1 MLALLKA
8 ATYLTA
14 NAAANDLNVGD
25 AVDGVV
31 QISDAIS
38 RNGPVIVICSVF
50 IVLFILIFLLF
61 LKLNNTMLNNIIDQ
75 MNKKSDENA
84 ALNQKMYDY
93 FMRDSADNEDDEKEY
108 SKNEKSQKAHSKDL
122 VGLSIDYNAT
132 FKKESRAFFNT
143 IPICDRIGIYV
154 FHNGN
159 KALYGLP
166 FIKMSCVYDS
176 TIMGTS
182 SMRGRTHINLPLHL
196 FNDLMESLYH
206 DGEFAGG
213 LESDKI
219 HDGSV
224 REFLSFSE
232 NKCMY
237 MGAIKK
243 EDGALAGF
251 TVCEFN
257 EDVDFSDK
265 EFYNKVKYAVKDMNS
280 AIKYIIT
287 NEQFSKKLENND

>member
-14 NAAANDLNVGD
+14 NAAANDLDVGD
-25 AVDGVV
+25 AVNGVV

-61 LKLNNTMLNNIIDQ
+61 LKLNNTMLNNIINQ
-75 MNKKSDENA
+75 MNKKSDESA
-84 ALNQKMYDY
+84 ELNKKMYDY
-93 FMRDSADNEDDEKEY
+93 FMRDSSENDDEKEDHKDTK
-108 SKNEKSQKAHSKDL
+108 SEKSHSKDL

-132 FKKESRAFFNT
+132 FKKESRALFNS

-224 REFLSFSE
+224 REFLSFSD
-232 NKCMY
+232 NKSMY

-251 TVCEFN
+251 TVCEFDDN
-257 EDVDFSDK
+257 VDFSNK
-265 EFYNKVKYAVKDMNS
+265 EFYDKVKYTVKDMNS